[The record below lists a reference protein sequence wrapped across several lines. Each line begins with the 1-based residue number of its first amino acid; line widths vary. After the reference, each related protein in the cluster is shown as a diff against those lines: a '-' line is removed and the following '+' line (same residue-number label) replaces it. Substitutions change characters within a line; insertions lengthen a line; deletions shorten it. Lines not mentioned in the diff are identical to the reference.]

1 MKNSILRRIFAG
13 LLASSMLIMAVSCSQ
28 GENSSGTASGDG
40 TSATESGGDGGDS
53 NFNEK
58 GWPVVNEKVTLK
70 VYGSRNSNTFED
82 WNDFI
87 MLQEMEETTNVHIE
101 WELVE
106 DSTYNDTRSIK
117 LTSGDLPDV
126 VKNGLTATEI
136 IRYGNDGLFIPL
148 DELQEKYAPNYMAA
162 MDSDYGKQVAMK
174 ACSTTPDGHRYTFA
188 CTGLAPWIG
197 LNRIG
202 AINTDWLKAV
212 GMDMPTTLD
221 EFTEVLKAFKT
232 KDPNGNGQA
241 DEIPLSWQGA
251 VMGTNGAWDFG
262 LNWLG
267 DSFQCP
273 SPQSLMNVKD
283 GKVYFVA
290 ATEEYKNFVNWLHEL
305 YSEGLLDDTGFS
317 QTGDQYKAKLSAETP
332 VVGVASVW
340 EIGDDMATNEA
351 YNHYAYLDPLKGLNG
366 EEATPYT
373 TVYDVNIG
381 WWAVTKDCENPE
393 IAVRLAD
400 YFYEDPR
407 RNLELI
413 EGRMGEET
421 NEKEQIRQVPCTVC
435 NDGVAYMVG
444 DAPEGVNTQT
454 FRNKCCP
461 SSGVPYYIPTE
472 AYEKWQHLHYTDA
485 KAEKIRNNKENPN
498 ADLETLPSL
507 LYTTE
512 EADIINQ
519 VQAQLITDVNRITAE
534 WVANGK
540 INEEWDSYLDSLKNM
555 RMEEMVNATQAAYD
569 RFLEAK

>member
-13 LLASSMLIMAVSCSQ
+13 LLASAMLIMAVSCSQ
-28 GENSSGTASGDG
+28 GENSSGTTSGDG
-40 TSATESGGDGGDS
+40 ASTTESGGEGGDS
-53 NFNEK
+53 NFNES
-58 GWPVVNEKVTLK
+58 GWPIVNEKVTLK

-202 AINTDWLKAV
+202 AINTDWLEAV

-262 LNWLG
+262 LNWLA

-290 ATEEYKNFVNWLHEL
+290 ATEEAGIQVWLMKH
-305 YSEGLLDDTGFS
+305 G
-317 QTGDQYKAKLSAETP
+317 
-332 VVGVASVW
+332 
-340 EIGDDMATNEA
+340 
-351 YNHYAYLDPLKGLNG
+351 H
-366 EEATPYT
+366 
-373 TVYDVNIG
+373 
-381 WWAVTKDCENPE
+381 VTR
-393 IAVRLAD
+393 A
-400 YFYEDPR
+400 
-407 RNLELI
+407 
-413 EGRMGEET
+413 
-421 NEKEQIRQVPCTVC
+421 
-435 NDGVAYMVG
+435 
-444 DAPEGVNTQT
+444 
-454 FRNKCCP
+454 
-461 SSGVPYYIPTE
+461 
-472 AYEKWQHLHYTDA
+472 
-485 KAEKIRNNKENPN
+485 
-498 ADLETLPSL
+498 
-507 LYTTE
+507 
-512 EADIINQ
+512 
-519 VQAQLITDVNRITAE
+519 
-534 WVANGK
+534 
-540 INEEWDSYLDSLKNM
+540 
-555 RMEEMVNATQAAYD
+555 
-569 RFLEAK
+569 